1 MGPSAS
7 ASLLPLTRKAFFEL
21 AVRCRRYADELARF
35 DQSRVNLAECH
46 RFNQWLAQVR
56 RYDKLQAPLRAIKQ
70 ARPIARWQ
78 LLVLLSVLNLMLLV
92 ALPGRVDRTIY
103 MVAISSAISSY
114 FLLFLVPESWY
125 GTTVEMIEGKILK
138 VVETLEAIHTSGE
151 LEFTEAVWFQAK
163 EHLTAARSELRQ
175 QIDLAH
181 R

>member
-1 MGPSAS
+1 MDPYAS

-21 AVRCRRYADELARF
+21 AVRCRRYAAELARF

-46 RFNQWLAQVR
+46 RFNQWLAEVR
-56 RYDKLQAPLRAIKQ
+56 RYGKLHAALATVKQ

-92 ALPGRVDRTIY
+92 ALPGRVERTTY
-103 MVAISSAISSY
+103 MIAISGAISSY
-114 FLLFLVPESWY
+114 FLLFMIPESWY

-138 VVETLEAIHTSGE
+138 VVETLETIHASGE

-163 EHLTAARSELRQ
+163 EHLAAARSELRQ